1 METATE
7 AAVLRMKMLVGSV
20 KKVCGSDGEVSQEEV
35 SLNAVYSN
43 KEGSA
48 NAQWC
53 KWTPSA
59 SLNFTISNP
68 QAFGKVLPGQFLFV
82 DFIPTDKDSL

>member
-1 METATE
+1 MG
-7 AAVLRMKMLVGSV
+7 AALRLKMSVGSV
-20 KKVCGSDGEVSQEEV
+20 KRVADSTGNITQEEL

-43 KEGSA
+43 QAGSA

-59 SLNFTISNP
+59 QLTMSISNP
-68 QAFGKVLPGQFLFV
+68 DAFGRALPGQFFFV
-82 DFIPTDKDSL
+82 DLIPTDKDSL

>member
-1 METATE
+1 MSA
-7 AAVLRMKMLVGSV
+7 LRLKMVVNSV
-20 KKVCGSDGEVSQEEV
+20 KKICDGEGNITQEEV

-48 NAQWC
+48 NAQWS

-59 SLNFTISNP
+59 NLSMYISNP
-68 QAFGKVLPGQFLFV
+68 DAFGKVLPGQFVFV
-82 DFIPTDKDSL
+82 DLTPTDKDSL